1 MKITEKSFPSFR
13 RIPLLLSALFLS
25 SFFLLACGGGGGSSS
40 GGSSGSGSG
49 GDGDAPSDTA
59 RPSSP
64 TILIDGGAARTGSSR
79 VNLSLSA
86 SDDVGVTHYFVSEN
100 GALPADPA

>member
-25 SFFLLACGGGGGSSS
+25 SFLLLACGGGGGSSS
-40 GGSSGSGSG
+40 GGSG
-49 GDGDAPSDTA
+49 GGGTDDAPSDTV
-59 RPSSP
+59 RPASP
-64 TILIDGGAARTGSSR
+64 TILIDGGAVRTGSQR

-86 SDDVGVTHYFVSEN
+86 SDDVGVTHWFVSEN
-100 GALPADPA
+100 GTLPADPA